1 MLISLQTLK
10 KHLVTLL
17 KIGISVAI
25 LAYLVRDALRD
36 PDALERLRTD
46 PKQWWLLL
54 GAWAVCG
61 TAVALTLVRWWYLV
75 WAVELPFTLRSAF
88 RLGFLGYLFNL
99 APMGIVGGDLIK
111 AVMLAREHRDQ
122 RTRAVASVV
131 VDRVIGLY
139 VLFLVLA
146 AAVLLLGFWNH
157 WNADIR
163 LASRIAVGVAA
174 VATGGIGL
182 WFHAGAGTGRIVQ
195 ALVRLPRIGGWLGKL
210 VDASRMYHQRP
221 GVLMASGV
229 MTVGVHCLFVFGIYL
244 AARGLPGYTATL
256 REHFVIV
263 PMSTVATIIPLPA
276 GPQEGT
282 IQFLYAQL
290 AAAGTKGLVVGLT
303 YRIITIL
310 IALVGV
316 CYYLGARREVAQA
329 IHEVEEEEGY

>member
-1 MLISLQTLK
+1 M
-10 KHLVTLL
+10 VTLL

-25 LAYLVRDALRD
+25 LAYLIRDALRD
-36 PDALERLRTD
+36 PEAVERLRTD
-46 PKQWWLLL
+46 PKNWWLLL

-61 TAVALTLVRWWYLV
+61 TAVVLTQVRWWYLV
-75 WAVELPFTLRSAF
+75 LAVELPFTLRNAF
-88 RLGFLGYLFNL
+88 RIGFLGYLFNL

-111 AVMLAREHRDQ
+111 AVLLAREHREQ

-157 WNADIR
+157 PNAEVR

-174 VATGGIGL
+174 AATGGIAL
-182 WFHAGAGTGRIVQ
+182 WFHAGAGTGRFAH
-195 ALVRLPRIGGWLGKL
+195 ALVRLPRVGTWVGKL

-221 GVLMASGV
+221 GVLMNSGV
-229 MTVGVHCLFVFGIYL
+229 MTIGVHCLFAVGIHL
-244 AARGLPGYTATL
+244 AALGLPGYAATL
-256 REHFVIV
+256 REHFLIV

-310 IALVGV
+310 IALVGI
-316 CYYLGARREVAQA
+316 CCYLGTRREVALA